1 MIHKILS
8 ITFAFALLIGS
19 PITMQA
25 SEGFEAIENE
35 FQNVSISVS
44 ESVLHISGANGQVL
58 QIYNVAGVCLMRVKI
73 DSQDKRYELNYPKG
87 CYIIKAVSY
96 THLRAHETS
105 LHLVCRLLL
114 EKKKKKKK

>member
-1 MIHKILS
+1 MIRKILS
-8 ITFAFALLIGS
+8 ITFAIALFIGS

-73 DSQDKRYELNYPKG
+73 DSQDKRYELNCPKG
-87 CYIIKAVSY
+87 CYIIKVGKTVRKISI
-96 THLRAHETS
+96 R
-105 LHLVCRLLL
+105 
-114 EKKKKKKK
+114 

>member
-19 PITMQA
+19 PIMMQA

-73 DSQDKRYELNYPKG
+73 DSQDKHYELNYPKG
-87 CYIIKAVSY
+87 CYIIKVGKTVRKISI
-96 THLRAHETS
+96 R
-105 LHLVCRLLL
+105 
-114 EKKKKKKK
+114 